1 MNKYERYAD
10 AIKELKN
17 NKFYI
22 DFIKPYLVKANS
34 EEEMQA
40 NFCAVYTTLELI
52 EKNKEINRDCTID
65 WSKVEVDTPIL
76 VKNYEDEPWIRRY
89 FAKYEDGLVYAW
101 SIGRT
106 SWTANT
112 VAHMT
117 KYYYAKLAEDEE

>member
-34 EEEMQA
+34 EEEMEA

-52 EKNKEINRDCTID
+52 EKHKEINRDCTID

-76 VKNYEDEPWIRRY
+76 VKNYEDEPWIKRY
-89 FAKYEDGLVYAW
+89 FAKYEDG
-101 SIGRT
+101 
-106 SWTANT
+106 
-112 VAHMT
+112 
-117 KYYYAKLAEDEE
+117 

>member
-1 MNKYERYAD
+1 MTNEKMLVEVKDGDVFINGKFASQLCWD
-10 AIKELKN
+10 EDSIGSAVAEWLKHN
-17 NKFYI
+17 N
-22 DFIKPYLVKANS
+22 
-34 EEEMQA
+34 EEDITDES
-40 NFCAVYTTLELI
+40 
-52 EKNKEINRDCTID
+52 KID
-65 WSKVEVDTPIL
+65 WNKVEVDTPIL